1 MSEIEEMI
9 EAQEPRR
16 QTELEFGVDDQ
27 GRLMKL
33 NIIDGTFDPVR
44 RQRLEDGIPDDIEST
59 SEEKAAEVASRIV
72 LKRGGEARES
82 SDDRLDDEDRPEVPG
97 QPAGT
102 RAGEA

>member
-1 MSEIEEMI
+1 MI

-59 SEEKAAEVASRIV
+59 SEDKAAEVASRIV
-72 LKRGGEARES
+72 LKRGGEPRES
-82 SDDRLDDEDRPEVPG
+82 SDDRLDDEDRTDVTG